1 PSRARSPAA
10 RRARAAGAAA
20 GMSGEPAAAVGRPG
34 EEVALAGLLAPLG
47 GQLTL
52 GSTLGYCAGVAL
64 RFAGRIAAGGV
75 GASFC
80 LIQGLSYSGYIQ
92 VDWRKVERDY
102 VKILDQNGDGKVD
115 TDDLVLAW
123 HRVRDCLAF
132 NLPAGAGF
140 TAGLAYGL
148 GATFGTSWKAA
159 LVAGVGGKALLPR
172 VAMGGLGALGSP
184 AALVG
189 LQGLWGAPGPACP
202 GRLPPPPRP
211 ALCLP
216 LFLGEPEER
225 CRWAPRLMA
234 PARE

>member
-148 GATFGTSWKAA
+148 GATFGTSWKARRCCRA
-159 LVAGVGGKALLPR
+159 WPWAAWGRSAPRRRWWACKAC
-172 VAMGGLGALGSP
+172 GAR
-184 AALVG
+184 
-189 LQGLWGAPGPACP
+189 PGPPVRGACRRP
-202 GRLPPPPRP
+202 RGRRSV
-211 ALCLP
+211 
-216 LFLGEPEER
+216 
-225 CRWAPRLMA
+225 CRSSWASRRSGA
-234 PARE
+234 GGRRG